1 MFFLTRVIYHR
12 FTVFG
17 QQVNAGRLAMMSMFW
32 MMARISLARCLAGVG
47 LLLWAWLWSMDVA
60 GQKTTPKNG
69 ISRHTPRRTLD
80 EYFLAIPD
88 RYLPD
93 VPRVRRRA
101 LLRPEHVT
109 VRDERNGYLQI
120 AGDGGRLTVTV
131 AKFRKSDGTYLI
143 AVTADYEMGSQCW
156 LLDEQPGGL
165 VDVTQNLLPDY
176 RHCDDFEAADCH
188 VYELPRYG
196 TTIVVKDGEGR
207 ERYRLG
213 WRGNRFERLP

>member
-1 MFFLTRVIYHR
+1 
-12 FTVFG
+12 
-17 QQVNAGRLAMMSMFW
+17 MFW
-32 MMARISLARCLAGVG
+32 MTERFPTRFVTGVG
-47 LLLWAWLWSMDVA
+47 LLLGVWLWSPDVA
-60 GQKTTPKNG
+60 GQNTAEQKATLKNG
-69 ISRHTPRRTLD
+69 VSRHSRGRTLD

-88 RYLPD
+88 SYLPS
-93 VPRVRRRA
+93 VPRARRRA

-120 AGDGGRLTVTV
+120 AGDGARPTVTV

-156 LLDEQPGGL
+156 LLDGSPGSF
-165 VDVTQNLLPDY
+165 VDVTRNLIPDY
-176 RHCDDFEAADCH
+176 RRCDDFEAADCH

-196 TTIVVKDGEGR
+196 TTMVVKDGEGR
-207 ERYRLG
+207 ERYRLA